1 MVQFGSISRVAAF
14 GALLGLAAVPA
25 LAVAD
30 GFFSDNIA
38 GSGKLLMTGGISTVE
53 GAGGGA
59 LTPWALITGYGADK
73 QIGGSAFFTYAKT
86 DDYDLVV
93 TGAAIGFLDR
103 FELSY
108 ARQIFDTGPT
118 GRALSAPPVN
128 MPAGDHY
135 KAEQDIFGAKVRLFG
150 SAVYD
155 QDRLLPQV
163 AVGLQYKKNRSDELI
178 DVLNVVTDGK
188 VKDHGI
194 DYYVSA
200 TKIFLKPGILL
211 SATARLTK
219 ANQFGLLGFG
229 GDREDGYSVQFEGSF
244 AYLLTRKIAIG
255 GEYRFK
261 PNNLGTS
268 RCPVP
273 GCAGLLGKSLDEENA
288 FDAFVA
294 YFPNKH
300 VSLVL
305 AYANLGNI
313 ASIRP
318 EDRGDDQDGVYA
330 SVQVSF

>member
-1 MVQFGSISRVAAF
+1 MVQIGSLSRVMMACGAMIGLSLPVAA
-14 GALLGLAAVPA
+14 AT
-25 LAVAD
+25 
-30 GFFSDNIA
+30 GFFSDSIA
-38 GSGKLLMTGGISTVE
+38 GSGKLLMTGGVSNFE
-53 GAGGGA
+53 GPGGGA
-59 LTPWALITGYGADK
+59 LTPWALTSGYGTDK

-86 DDYDLVV
+86 DDYDLIA
-93 TGAAIGFLDR
+93 TGAAISFLDR
-103 FELSY
+103 VELSY
-108 ARQIFDTGPT
+108 ARNTFDTGHT
-118 GRALSAPPVN
+118 GKALSAPPVN

-135 KAEQDIFGAKVRLFG
+135 KAEQDVFGAKVRLFG

-155 QDRLLPQV
+155 QDNFIPQV
-163 AVGLQYKKNRSDELI
+163 AVGLEYKKNRSHALM
-178 DVLNVVTDGK
+178 DVLNIVTDGK

-200 TKIFLKPGILL
+200 TKIFLEPGFLVN
-211 SATARLTK
+211 ATARMTK

-229 GDREDGYSVQFEGSF
+229 GDRKDSYSVQFEGSV
-244 AYLLTRKIAIG
+244 AYLLTRHIAIG

-268 RCPVP
+268 RCAIP
-273 GCAGLLGKSLDEENA
+273 GCAGLLGESLKEENA

-300 VSLVL
+300 VSVVL

-313 ASIRP
+313 ASILP
-318 EDRGDDQDGVYA
+318 EDRGDDQDGFYG